1 MLTSGG
7 TCGTGGE
14 GMDEGEVPGSNCFIA
29 GITGLTGSSAPKESV
44 FYQIL
49 LFEKE
54 AMKTRNCDDPPRRP
68 ATKLTSVRLSLI
80 LCLRRANTSFEPRSW
95 TNLGQIGN
103 SKFVHKCWKRV
114 SKRNVGEGSCREVL
128 EKVVVEKCRRRA
140 LDMLIVEK
148 YWRRVLQRSVEEDCL
163 EDWRR
168 VLQIS
173 VGEG

>member
-1 MLTSGG
+1 MNLWPQEAAVECSAKRSWDSHWLLVEVVRKLRTPVTSGG
-7 TCGTGGE
+7 TCGTVGE
-14 GMDEGEVPGSNCFIA
+14 GMDEGEVPGSNCFIT

-44 FYQIL
+44 FYQIV

-80 LCLRRANTSFEPRSW
+80 LCLRRAKTSFEPKSW

-114 SKRNVGEGSCREVL
+114 S
-128 EKVVVEKCRRRA
+128 
-140 LDMLIVEK
+140 
-148 YWRRVLQRSVEEDCL
+148 
-163 EDWRR
+163 
-168 VLQIS
+168 
-173 VGEG
+173 